1 MKKQQEPEVKKP
13 SADDCLARIE
23 SHLERLGLKGLSVEA
38 HLAWAR
44 EGKATELESIERL
57 FAQAVALKRE
67 RSIEW
72 RIKGSGLKER
82 KSMAAFDWAFQP
94 KLERRSVEELFT
106 LSFLDRKEDILVTGE
121 AGTGKSHILKA
132 LTIKACEREVMVRY
146 ARCVD
151 LIADLFAGLA
161 DGSYEQRMRRW
172 CRPQLIVIDDVGLGQ
187 LKRQGDEPTAAHM
200 LFTLL
205 DRRHTHV
212 STAITSNLK
221 LSQWGKYL
229 GDATL
234 AAAVLDRLAATSIR
248 IDIDGPSYRKF
259 LAKKRAQESGAALP
273 GEEAGAPA

>member
-1 MKKQQEPEVKKP
+1 MKKQKETEAKKP

-23 SHLERLGLKGLSVEA
+23 GHLERLGLKGLSVEA

-44 EGKATELESIERL
+44 EAKVTELESIERL
-57 FAQAVALKRE
+57 LAQAVALKRE

-72 RIKGSGLKER
+72 RIKGSGLKDR
-82 KSMAAFDWAFQP
+82 KLMAAFDWAFQP
-94 KLERRSVEELFT
+94 KLDRRSVEELFT

-121 AGTGKSHILKA
+121 PGTGKSHILKA

-146 ARCVD
+146 TRCVD

-161 DGSYEQRMRRW
+161 DGSYERRMRRW
-172 CRPQLIVIDDVGLGQ
+172 CRPQMIVIDDVGLGQ

-259 LAKKRAQESGAALP
+259 LAKKRAQESGTSVP
-273 GEEAGAPA
+273 TEETGAPA

>member
-1 MKKQQEPEVKKP
+1 MKKRREPEVKKP
-13 SADDCLARIE
+13 SADDCLERIE

-44 EGKATELESIERL
+44 ESKVTELESIERL
-57 FAQAVALKRE
+57 LAQAVALKRE
-67 RSIEW
+67 RSVEW

-121 AGTGKSHILKA
+121 PGTGKSHILKA

-259 LAKKRAQESGAALP
+259 LAKKRAQESGAAVP
-273 GEEAGAPA
+273 GEKDGAPA